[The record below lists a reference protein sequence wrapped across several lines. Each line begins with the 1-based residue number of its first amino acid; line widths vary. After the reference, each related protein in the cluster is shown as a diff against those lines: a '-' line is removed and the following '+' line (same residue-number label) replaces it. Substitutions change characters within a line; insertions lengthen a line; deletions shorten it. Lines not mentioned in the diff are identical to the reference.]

1 MFKHYLHKF
10 QGSDGQ
16 GEAVYSDVTTEVSEQ
31 LFM

>member
-16 GEAVYSDVTTEVSEQ
+16 RDGIYTDVTT
-31 LFM
+31 